1 MKTPRIFLASL
12 VVFTLLASCSLRP
25 SQLLNGQST
34 PTFPL
39 IDINTPTFAKE
50 PSITPVS
57 SPTRRATFP
66 PFLTS
71 TRGPSITPFPSF
83 TPIPDDLLARIQA
96 DVTKSRFLT
105 GGNGA
110 FQCKLLS
117 TEPEELEVLR
127 PKEEF
132 TGIWR
137 IQNKGKA
144 QWTTEDMAYFYIS
157 GWRFQTQKYKEDFI
171 PYVVNPKEE
180 LHLHVPMRAPAEEG
194 VYFTIWGLRIKSIKQ
209 FFCTFALSI
218 IVQVKK

>member
-12 VVFTLLASCSLRP
+12 VVFTLLSSCSLRP
-25 SQLLNGQST
+25 SQLLNQQAT
-34 PTFPL
+34 PTFLL
-39 IDINTPTFAKE
+39 IDINATPTFGE
-50 PSITPVS
+50 PTITPVATT
-57 SPTRRATFP
+57 TRRATFV
-66 PFLTS
+66 PFITS
-71 TRGPSITPFPSF
+71 TRGPSITPFPSL
-83 TPIPDDLLARIQA
+83 TPIPDAILEKIQA

-105 GGNGA
+105 GGNSA
-110 FQCKLLS
+110 YQCKLLS
-117 TEPEELEVLR
+117 TEPEELEILR

-132 TGIWR
+132 AGTWR

-144 QWTTEDMAYFYIS
+144 QWTTTDMAYFYIS

-194 VYFTIWGLRIKSIKQ
+194 VYFTIWGLRIKSLKQ

-218 IVQVKK
+218 IVQAKR